1 MLGLLLPPLVAQM
14 KAFPKMAY
22 ANRADE
28 ALARALGWLVA
39 EGQASALTQLSVPDI
54 LGSSITAN
62 SPTKSRKDLERS
74 RRCGN
79 SGVSQLESFLNES
92 VRFSK
97 FFLWPF
103 VKCPMNISKP

>member
-1 MLGLLLPPLVAQM
+1 MLGLLLPPLLAQM

-62 SPTKSRKDLERS
+62 SPSKSRKDLERS
-74 RRCGN
+74 RRCEN
-79 SGVSQLESFLNES
+79 SVVSQLDGFSNES
-92 VRFSK
+92 VRF
-97 FFLWPF
+97 FCGLL
-103 VKCPMNISKP
+103 